1 MGTGE
6 AAVNVFYTHCQH
18 SHSDQ
23 KEVFPSLWALLES
36 FTLDT
41 TVPLSAMHSHSG
53 LSLIPIGQCMKVSCS
68 KVINYLSKV
77 MCRIHWRRSKRLC
90 LHEQIRIGDL
100 LILMYFKGVVFS
112 SWAFALS
119 LLTLLSLSY
128 YLSIQYVKMSFRV
141 IGIFLRKL
149 FFNSCCCYSGSYF
162 QLHALLLSSTPPPAL
177 WTFLYSPLEINV
189 CLKNYIYVLLI
200 LNMYIIKQAEL

>member
-100 LILMYFKGVVFS
+100 LILMYFKGVVFQLGICS
-112 SWAFALS
+112 KFINFAF
-119 LLTLLSLSY
+119 
-128 YLSIQYVKMSFRV
+128 SIILFEYPVCQMSFRV